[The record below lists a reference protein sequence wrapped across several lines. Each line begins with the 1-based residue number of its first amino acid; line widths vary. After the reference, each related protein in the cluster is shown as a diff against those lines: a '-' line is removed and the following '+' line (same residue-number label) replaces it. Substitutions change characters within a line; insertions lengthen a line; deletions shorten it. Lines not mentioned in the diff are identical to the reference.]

1 MAKQDFNKYLNIDEN
16 EIETNQGS
24 FMDLA
29 NPQFNIS
36 VPFRKNSDNI
46 TIQEISVQD
55 LIPFQ
60 GETPFDDYT
69 NTEKFQSL
77 VRDIDDNGIITPIT
91 VRELKDGRYEILAG
105 YHRSQAAKY
114 LHHATVPA
122 YVYPVD
128 MTDDKAM
135 LVHLNTNLL
144 NGRDKLSF
152 YETVKAMISY
162 DSTLEN
168 LRGQRTD
175 RQDNGE
181 KFDRYLQL
189 AEVFKI
195 GNKTTA
201 VQYLK
206 AGKEMPDDILRMIDR
221 GQLAFIVAYKI
232 LQQKSDFR
240 EELYDYCRQGNKL
253 TASKLEKLVEAN
265 KMKIL
270 EVEKRTMEQE
280 VKDHKQTATMAI
292 PSDMAFQSDSEDN
305 YTHIPQSDVPLTEDN
320 VIQTSKEKVPATID
334 KKQISGTLTSN
345 EFDNVLKN
353 QRKNQY
359 ITMKIN
365 IDALPAKFTQL
376 SEEKKQELIISLLR
390 RWENEG

>member
-1 MAKQDFNKYLNIDEN
+1 MARQDFNKYLNIEEN
-16 EIETNQGS
+16 EMENNQRS
-24 FMDLA
+24 FLELA
-29 NPQFNIS
+29 SPQFDIS

-60 GETPFDDYT
+60 GETPFYDYT
-69 NTEKFQSL
+69 KTDKFQSL

-91 VRELKDGRYEILAG
+91 VRELKDGHYEILAG

-152 YETVKAMISY
+152 YETVKAMIAY

-175 RQDNGE
+175 RQENVE

-201 VQYLK
+201 VKYLK
-206 AGKEMPDDILRMIDR
+206 AGKELPDDILQMIDK
-221 GQLAFIVAYKI
+221 GQLAFIVGYKI
-232 LQQKSDFR
+232 LQQKADFR
-240 EELYDYCRQGNKL
+240 EELYDYCRRGNKL
-253 TASKLEKLVEAN
+253 TASKLDQLIEAN
-265 KMKIL
+265 KARFL
-270 EVEKRTMEQE
+270 EAEKLAMEQE
-280 VKDHKQTATMAI
+280 VKEHKQTAKAI
-292 PSDMAFQSDSEDN
+292 PADEGFQSASE
-305 YTHIPQSDVPLTEDN
+305 YGHTHIPQSDAPLTEGT
-320 VIQTSKEKVPATID
+320 VIQMSEEKAPDTID

-353 QRKNQY
+353 QRKHQY
-359 ITMKIN
+359 ITMKIDR
-365 IDALPAKFTQL
+365 DALPEKFTQL
-376 SEEKKQELIISLLR
+376 SEDKKQELIISLLR

>member
-1 MAKQDFNKYLNIDEN
+1 MARQDFNKYLNIEEN
-16 EIETNQGS
+16 ENENNQRS
-24 FMDLA
+24 FLDLA
-29 NPQFNIS
+29 SPQFNIS

-46 TIQEISVQD
+46 IIQEISVQD

-69 NTEKFQSL
+69 KTDKFQSL
-77 VRDIDDNGIITPIT
+77 VRDIDENGIITPIT

-144 NGRDKLSF
+144 NGRDTLSF
-152 YETVKAMISY
+152 YETVKAMIAY

-175 RQDNGE
+175 RQDNAE

-206 AGKEMPDDILRMIDR
+206 VGKEAPDDILRMIDK
-221 GQLAFIVAYKI
+221 GQLAFIVGYKI
-232 LQQKSDFR
+232 LQQKPDFR
-240 EELYDYCRQGNKL
+240 EELYDYCRNGNKL

-270 EVEKRTMEQE
+270 EAEKLAMEQE
-280 VKDHKQTATMAI
+280 VKEHKQTAKATPA
-292 PSDMAFQSDSEDN
+292 DEGFQSASEYDH
-305 YTHIPQSDVPLTEDN
+305 THIPQSDAPLTEGT
-320 VIQTSKEKVPATID
+320 VIQMSEEKAPATID

-345 EFDNVLKN
+345 EFDSVLKN
-353 QRKNQY
+353 QRKHQY
-359 ITMKIN
+359 ITMKIDK
-365 IDALPAKFTQL
+365 DALPEKFTQL
-376 SEEKKQELIISLLR
+376 SEDKKQELIISLLR

>member
-1 MAKQDFNKYLNIDEN
+1 MARQDFNKYLNIEEN
-16 EIETNQGS
+16 DNENNKSS
-24 FMDLA
+24 FMELA
-29 NPQFNIS
+29 SPQFDIS
-36 VPFRKNSDNI
+36 MPFRKNSDNI

-60 GETPFDDYT
+60 GETPFYDYT
-69 NTEKFQSL
+69 KTDKFQSL

-91 VRELKDGRYEILAG
+91 VRELTNGHYEILAG

-144 NGRDKLSF
+144 NGRDTLSF
-152 YETVKAMISY
+152 YETVKAMIAY

-206 AGKEMPDDILRMIDR
+206 AGKELPDDILHMVDK
-221 GQLAFIVAYKI
+221 GQIAFIVAYKM
-232 LQQKSDFR
+232 LQQKADFR
-240 EELYDYCRQGNKL
+240 EELFDYCRQGNKL
-253 TASKLEKLVEAN
+253 TASKLDQLIEAN
-265 KMKIL
+265 KAKIL
-270 EVEKRTMEQE
+270 ETEKFVMEQE
-280 VKDHKQTATMAI
+280 VKEHKQIAKAI
-292 PSDMAFQSDSEDN
+292 PADMGFQSASEYDH
-305 YTHIPQSDVPLTEDN
+305 THIPKSDAPLTEGT
-320 VIQTSKEKVPATID
+320 VVQMSEEKAPDTID
-334 KKQISGTLTSN
+334 KKPLNGTLTSN
-345 EFDNVLKN
+345 EFDHVLKE
-353 QRKNQY
+353 RKKHQY
-359 ITMKIN
+359 ITMKI
-365 IDALPAKFTQL
+365 DKDVLPKKFTEL
-376 SEEKKQELIISLLR
+376 SEDKKQELIITLLR
-390 RWENEG
+390 RWENEA

>member
-1 MAKQDFNKYLNIDEN
+1 MARQDFNKYLNIEEN
-16 EIETNQGS
+16 EMENNQRS
-24 FMDLA
+24 FLELA
-29 NPQFNIS
+29 SPQFDIS

-60 GETPFDDYT
+60 GETPFYDYT
-69 NTEKFQSL
+69 KTDKFQSL

-91 VRELKDGRYEILAG
+91 VRELKDGHYEILAG

-152 YETVKAMISY
+152 YETVKAMIAY

-175 RQDNGE
+175 RQENVE

-201 VQYLK
+201 VKYLK
-206 AGKEMPDDILRMIDR
+206 AGKELPDDILQMIDK
-221 GQLAFIVAYKI
+221 GQLAFIVGYKI
-232 LQQKSDFR
+232 LQQKADFR
-240 EELYDYCRQGNKL
+240 EELYDYCRRGNKL
-253 TASKLEKLVEAN
+253 TASKLDQLIEAN
-265 KMKIL
+265 KARFL
-270 EVEKRTMEQE
+270 EAEKLAMEQE
-280 VKDHKQTATMAI
+280 VKEHKQTAKAI
-292 PSDMAFQSDSEDN
+292 PADEGYQSASEYDH
-305 YTHIPQSDVPLTEDN
+305 THIPQSDAPLTEGT
-320 VIQTSKEKVPATID
+320 VIQMSEEKAPDTID

-353 QRKNQY
+353 QRKHQY
-359 ITMKIN
+359 ITMKIDR
-365 IDALPAKFTQL
+365 DALPEKFTQL
-376 SEEKKQELIISLLR
+376 SEDKKQELIISLLR

>member
-1 MAKQDFNKYLNIDEN
+1 MARQDFNKYLNIEEN
-16 EIETNQGS
+16 ESENNQRS
-24 FMDLA
+24 FLDLA
-29 NPQFNIS
+29 SPQFNIS

-46 TIQEISVQD
+46 IIQEISVQD
-55 LIPFQ
+55 LTPFQ

-69 NTEKFQSL
+69 KTDKFQSL
-77 VRDIDDNGIITPIT
+77 VRDIDENGIITPIT

-144 NGRDKLSF
+144 NGRDTLSF
-152 YETVKAMISY
+152 YETVKAMIAY
-162 DSTLEN
+162 GSTLEN

-175 RQDNGE
+175 RQDNAE

-201 VQYLK
+201 VKYLK
-206 AGKEMPDDILRMIDR
+206 AGKELPDDILHMIDK
-221 GQLAFIVAYKI
+221 GQLAFIVGYKI
-232 LQQKSDFR
+232 LQQKPDFR
-240 EELYDYCRQGNKL
+240 EELYDYCRNGNKL

-270 EVEKRTMEQE
+270 EAEKLAMEQE
-280 VKDHKQTATMAI
+280 VKEHKQTAKEI
-292 PSDMAFQSDSEDN
+292 PADMGFQSASEYDH
-305 YTHIPQSDVPLTEDN
+305 THIPQSDAPLTEGT
-320 VIQTSKEKVPATID
+320 VIQMSEEKASATID

-345 EFDNVLKN
+345 EFDSVLKN
-353 QRKNQY
+353 QRKHQY
-359 ITMKIN
+359 ITMKIDK
-365 IDALPAKFTQL
+365 DALPEKFTQL
-376 SEEKKQELIISLLR
+376 SEDKKQELIISLLR